1 MSMVQQHAMNRVS
14 WLPPS
19 VSAAVTCELVEL
31 CNKVPPDTEVTLLCE
46 RPSAGSWKNV
56 AALLR
61 AAGERLK
68 AIPIAQIIDAIDCAA
83 IKWCNPAWPERIACR
98 DRVVQFTGFSPEV
111 VDRSFDLELRNY
123 RADSLW
129 RVLHREIGDPAVLD
143 GAVFDMN
150 LRGYTT
156 AVGPN
161 LVATILSGN
170 VPGLPAL
177 SIVRVLLA
185 KAPLIAKVAS
195 GEPCFAAEFVRSLH
209 KISPMLGDAL
219 LITYWRSDETELLR
233 EVTTEVDTV
242 IAYGGIT
249 AIEALR
255 AVLPPSVRL
264 LEHSHKL
271 SVGYITR
278 DHLALKQLWLAKA
291 IAIDIST
298 FNQQA
303 CIAPQA
309 YFIQDEAGT
318 VASFATTVATAM
330 DALSRQLPLG
340 TLSLSCAA
348 AVRLARL
355 HNSWIT
361 TIEENT
367 ALEHDQGLDFT
378 VTTAATLGKYEPI
391 GNRFLYLIPVSGI
404 DDVVA
409 QLSLWRSHLQN
420 VGLGCEP
427 TELTPLLHQFARIG
441 VSRICSPGRMAEPSM
456 MWCHD
461 GRTCVA
467 ELLRWCDLEMHDLIP
482 KHES

>member
-1 MSMVQQHAMNRVS
+1 MNSIS
-14 WLPPS
+14 WIPPS
-19 VSAAVTCELVEL
+19 VSAAVTSELVEL
-31 CNKVPPDTEVTLLCE
+31 CTKVPPDKEVALLYE
-46 RPSAGSWKNV
+46 RPHAGSWKR
-56 AALLR
+56 AAVLLR
-61 AAGERLK
+61 KAGERLK
-68 AIPIAQIIDAIDCAA
+68 AMPIAQIIDAIDCAA
-83 IKWCNPAWPERIACR
+83 TKWCNPAWPERIACR
-98 DRVVQFTGFSPEV
+98 DRVAQFTGFSPEV

-129 RVLHREIGDPAVLD
+129 RVLRREIGDPGVLD
-143 GAVFDMN
+143 GAVFDIN
-150 LRGYTT
+150 LWGYTT

-161 LVATILSGN
+161 LVAAILSGN

-185 KAPLIAKVAS
+185 KAPMIAKVAS

-209 KISPMLGDAL
+209 KISPVLGDAL
-219 LITYWRSDETELLR
+219 LVTYWRSDETEQLR

-242 IAYGGIT
+242 IAYGGIP
-249 AIEALR
+249 ALKALR

-278 DHLALKQLWLAKA
+278 DHLALEQSRLAKA

-303 CIAPQA
+303 CITPQA

-318 VASFATTVATAM
+318 VASFATMVAAALEAM
-330 DALSRQLPLG
+330 SRKLPLG

-355 HNSWIT
+355 DNSWVTAIDA
-361 TIEENT
+361 NT
-367 ALEHDQGLDFT
+367 SLEHDKGLEFT
-378 VTTAATLGKYEPI
+378 VTTAATLGQYESI
-391 GNRFLYLIPVSGI
+391 RNRFLCLIPVSGI

-409 QLSLWRSHLQN
+409 QLAPWRSHLQN

-427 TELTPLLHQFARIG
+427 TELTPLLHQFSRIG

-467 ELLRWCDLEMHDLIP
+467 ELLRWCDVEMHELIP